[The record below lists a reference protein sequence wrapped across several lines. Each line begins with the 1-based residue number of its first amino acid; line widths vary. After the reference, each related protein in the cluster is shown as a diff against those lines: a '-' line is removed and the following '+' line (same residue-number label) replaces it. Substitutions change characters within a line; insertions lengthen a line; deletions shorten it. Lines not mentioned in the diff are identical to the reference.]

1 MICVGLVGLGA
12 VLSLRRAN
20 QTQNEVVLATP
31 ILVQPTITP
40 SPTITPI
47 PPTPT
52 NTPEPTSTATLVVG
66 PTVQEAAAVQPTL
79 ASLFGTPTLDPNVT
93 PTETP
98 TTDPNI
104 TPTNTLVLRTPEA
117 GTSTPAAVAVNPPP
131 AQIPQ
136 GGGVLPGDD
145 DFLIWAGL
153 GVLLLLI
160 FGLINYLRSPT
171 SLSGR

>member
-1 MICVGLVGLGA
+1 VGLLGLGA

-20 QTQNEVVLATP
+20 QTQNEVVQATP
-31 ILVQPTITP
+31 VLVQATITP

-52 NTPEPTSTATLVVG
+52 NTPEPTATGTLVVG
-66 PTVQEAAAVQPTL
+66 PTPQEAAAGQPTL
-79 ASLFGTPTLDPNVT
+79 ASLFGTPTADPNVT

-117 GTSTPAAVAVNPPP
+117 GTSTPAAVAVNPP

-145 DFLIWAGL
+145 KFLIGAGL